1 MSEKLMD
8 FDQKILDDLIE
19 FNRKVYPSRKGIKE
33 SILYK
38 LSASE
43 HSIPKSHTGYIKI
56 ATNKEGRII
65 GQFQRIPCRYSL
77 NGEKADAFWGMD
89 YIVEEDSRGTAAGV
103 FLAKD
108 ALKDPHFGMGLS
120 PISYKIHLLLGE
132 VCIGEYRKYMRF
144 KSLFSL
150 AKFGLAVTTKLP
162 AKIPDIKSNP
172 FPKQIKAN
180 KLTTYN
186 RIDDLCNIEWSHEP
200 KKRIEFDRSISFMK
214 WRFGAHPGVFTCY
227 TLVSDQE
234 CLAYFV
240 CRYVLWKGT
249 LFLLLVDYR
258 YKEEYLGSLIKATC
272 RLLIKSKALGIITL
286 SSYFE
291 ADRELRHRGF
301 WRFGINGK
309 IVTNIKH
316 EFSQEVIEQRR
327 AVMVTFADSDADFFY
342 GNKEWYAYE

>member
-1 MSEKLMD
+1 MD

-43 HSIPKSHTGYIKI
+43 HSIPKSHTGYFKI
-56 ATNKEGRII
+56 ATDKDGRII
-65 GQFQRIPCRYSL
+65 GQFLRIPCRYSL

-103 FLAKD
+103 FLAK
-108 ALKDPHFGMGLS
+108 AVLKDPHFGMGLS

-132 VCIGEYRKYMRF
+132 ECIGEYRKYIRF
-144 KSLFSL
+144 KSLLSL
-150 AKFGLAVTTKLP
+150 AMFGLFVATKLP

-172 FPKQIKAN
+172 FPKQIKIS
-180 KLTTYN
+180 KYTTYN
-186 RIDDLCNIEWSHEP
+186 RIDDLCDIEWSHEL
-200 KKRIEFDRSISFMK
+200 KKRIEFDRSRSFMK
-214 WRFGAHPGVFTCY
+214 WRFGTHPGIFVCY
-227 TLVSDQE
+227 ALMSGQE

-240 CRYVLWKGT
+240 CRYVLWKGAI
-249 LFLLLVDYR
+249 FLLLVDYR
-258 YKEEYLGSLIKATC
+258 YQEGYLESLTKATC
-272 RLLIKSKALGIITL
+272 KLLANSKALGMITR

-291 ADRELRHRGF
+291 VDSMLKHRGF
-301 WRFGINGK
+301 WRFGKNRQ

-316 EFSQEVIEQRR
+316 GFSQKDIEHRR
-327 AVMVTFADSDADFFY
+327 AVMITFADSDADFFY
-342 GNKEWYAYE
+342 GNKEWYTHE

>member
-1 MSEKLMD
+1 MSI
-8 FDQKILDDLIE
+8 DQKILDELID
-19 FNRKVYPSRKGIKE
+19 FNRRVYPKRKGLTE
-33 SILYK
+33 SISYK

-43 HSIPKSHTGYIKI
+43 HSIPKSHIGYIKI
-56 ATNKEGRII
+56 AINKEGRII

-77 NGEKADAFWGMD
+77 NGEIADAFWGMD

-132 VCIGEYRKYMRF
+132 VCIGEYRKYIRF
-144 KSLFSL
+144 KSLLSL
-150 AKFGLAVTTKLP
+150 VKFGLAVTTKLP
-162 AKIPDIKSNP
+162 AKIPDIKPES
-172 FPKQIKAN
+172 FPKQIKVN
-180 KLTTYN
+180 KHKTYN
-186 RIDDLCNIEWSHEP
+186 RIDDWCDIEWSHEL
-200 KKRIEFDRSISFMK
+200 KKRIEFDRSRSFMK
-214 WRFGAHPGVFTCY
+214 WRFGTHPGIFVCY
-227 TLVSDQE
+227 ALMSGQE

-240 CRYVLWKGT
+240 CRYLLWKGA

-258 YKEEYLGSLIKATC
+258 YKEESLDSLIKATC
-272 RLLIKSKALGIITL
+272 RLSAKSKALGIITL

-291 ADRELRHRGF
+291 VDRELRHRGF

-316 EFSQEVIEQRR
+316 DFSQKVIEQRR